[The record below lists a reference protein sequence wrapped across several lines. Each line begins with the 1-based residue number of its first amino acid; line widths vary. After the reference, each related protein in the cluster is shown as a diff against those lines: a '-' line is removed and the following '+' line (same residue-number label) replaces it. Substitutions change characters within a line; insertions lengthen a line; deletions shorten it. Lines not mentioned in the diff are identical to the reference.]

1 MDKDVGLFSRL
12 VSRWSEANMW
22 VLLMLLTGS
31 LGSPAL
37 WADEV
42 DSKELVGTRWAEKD
56 AEGDQPNQEGWRAL
70 RGELEEDE
78 EKESEDVANQF
89 QRHQLP
95 AMDVLE
101 SRTAKDPNESK
112 EEELVVDDD
121 HDTKHGKETRKE
133 RIEKKTQVNIVGKEE
148 EVGNL
153 TRQLEVVA
161 FPVGVAIGAIGAAI
175 WPSVFPERTTTTTA
189 SAVVG
194 EEDDGRDPTTTTT
207 VRFSIPPY
215 HHCDAGTTIL
225 ILIFGPFSF
234 CYNTSTRI

>member
-1 MDKDVGLFSRL
+1 
-12 VSRWSEANMW
+12 MW

-78 EKESEDVANQF
+78 EKESEDVVNQF

-101 SRTAKDPNESK
+101 SRIAKDPNESK

-133 RIEKKTQVNIVGKEE
+133 RIEKKTQVNIIGKEE

-175 WPSVFPERTTTTTA
+175 WPSVFPERTTTTTTTA

-194 EEDDGRDPTTTTT
+194 DVEGEEDIATTTTTT
-207 VRFSIPPY
+207 VSPRTSLEDFDDD
-215 HHCDAGTTIL
+215 HHDH
-225 ILIFGPFSF
+225 
-234 CYNTSTRI
+234 

>member
-1 MDKDVGLFSRL
+1 
-12 VSRWSEANMW
+12 MW

-78 EKESEDVANQF
+78 EKESQDVANQF

-101 SRTAKDPNESK
+101 SRTAKDPNGSK

-133 RIEKKTQVNIVGKEE
+133 RIEKKTQVNVVGKEE

-175 WPSVFPERTTTTTA
+175 WPSVFPERTTTTTTTA

-194 EEDDGRDPTTTTT
+194 DVEGEEDIATTTTTT
-207 VRFSIPPY
+207 VRPCNFGIFTHTFCPGSTSAPVPTL
-215 HHCDAGTTIL
+215 TTS
-225 ILIFGPFSF
+225 G
-234 CYNTSTRI
+234 

>member
-1 MDKDVGLFSRL
+1 
-12 VSRWSEANMW
+12 MW

-121 HDTKHGKETRKE
+121 PDTKHGKETRKE
-133 RIEKKTQVNIVGKEE
+133 SIEKKTQVNVVGKEE

-175 WPSVFPERTTTTTA
+175 WPSVFPERTTTTAA

-207 VRFSIPPY
+207 VRFSKTSISPLRCRDNNSHFDFWP
-215 HHCDAGTTIL
+215 IL
-225 ILIFGPFSF
+225 LLLQHAVEQK
-234 CYNTSTRI
+234 